1 MRQVNFSIPI
11 QNKASVGITTALY
24 DRRALDCT
32 STLPLFNSLN
42 YLAHLTISSARIRQ
56 ILTED
61 GGVER
66 LVCIL
71 KKGRAKGDIMDMW
84 KWNLAFQCVVN
95 IGVRGSD
102 GKAQDYHGSEKI
114 RTRVVEA
121 DIVPV
126 IATVLDNYQQVIERI
141 RRQQED
147 ETAMK
152 ALPRLG
158 PSRRMF
164 RASRESRGDRRRE
177 APPPIEVPQGRLANH
192 RHNVRQEIESQQ
204 FEDGPFGARPITATS
219 TEDRMSLSLAHQRHR
234 RYASHPGH
242 PLSPASTLLSVHS
255 RQSSISEQPPLGSPT
270 PTQEVWSRVD
280 ASLLPPMTSTSQP
293 DTPMTPHV
301 PGNISQPDRNVSSS
315 PDSASRPSI
324 QRQHSGLLDSDEE
337 PVGGRTEPMVGIQG
351 DEALND
357 AAPTVEDMER
367 ADDFAGAEIVRA
379 RDASNPL
386 SGDGSNID
394 PSATPTRPPFVLHA
408 PTPEISQASVHA
420 GNHPH
425 NSREFPGN
433 ILALVPR
440 DEDVVSSLQLLAYVS
455 KYCELRS
462 YFQQTHLVPRLKIR
476 DELQRLDGE
485 MMDCTPPADCDD
497 EEDDLE
503 YCQVDDYNIF
513 PLVEKFTVRH
523 YSHEMKYWAGV
534 VMRNLCR
541 KDKTRGDIR
550 QCAYYKC
557 GKWEEF
563 ARQFAKCRRCRQ
575 TKYCSKECQKRYVNL
590 AVVSPRNFCR

>member
-71 KKGRAKGDIMDMW
+71 KNGRARGDLMDLW

-102 GKAQDYHGSEKI
+102 GKQLDNHGSETI

-126 IATVLDNYQQVIERI
+126 IATILDNYQQVIERI
-141 RRQQED
+141 RKQQAD
-147 ETAMK
+147 ESAIK
-152 ALPRLG
+152 GLPRLSC
-158 PSRRMF
+158 SRRMF
-164 RASRESRGDRRRE
+164 RASRESRGERRRE
-177 APPPIEVPQGRLANH
+177 APPPIEVPHSRLTNPGNTPRDH
-192 RHNVRQEIESQQ
+192 TEFRGYEESSA
-204 FEDGPFGARPITATS
+204 GIRPITATS
-219 TEDRMSLSLAHQRHR
+219 TGDRMSLSPAYQRHR
-234 RYASHPGH
+234 RFASHPGH
-242 PLSPASTLLSVHS
+242 PLSPTQSTHLSVHS
-255 RQSSISEQPPLGSPT
+255 RRTSAAESHLDSPT
-270 PTQEVWSRVD
+270 STQEVWSRPD
-280 ASLLPPMTSTSQP
+280 ANLLPPMTSTSQP
-293 DTPMTPHV
+293 DTPLTPRV
-301 PGNISQPDRNVSSS
+301 PGSSEHIEPSRPSS
-315 PDSASRPSI
+315 PDSAVRPSI
-324 QRQHSGLLDSDEE
+324 QRQRSGQGDSDDE
-337 PVGGRTEPMVGIQG
+337 PAGGPSEPMVEIQG
-351 DEALND
+351 EEGLAELND
-357 AAPTVEDMER
+357 AAPRVEDMDR
-367 ADDFAGAEIVRA
+367 RDGFPGAEAVQA
-379 RDASNPL
+379 GDAL
-386 SGDGSNID
+386 SGDPSNMD
-394 PSATPTRPPFVLHA
+394 PNATPTRPPFVLHHA
-408 PTPEISQASVHA
+408 TPEIASASGA
-420 GNHPH
+420 GGYAPH
-425 NSREFPGN
+425 GREFPDN

-455 KYCELRS
+455 KYSELRS
-462 YFQQTHLVPRLKIR
+462 YFQQTHLVPKLKIR
-476 DELQRLDGE
+476 DELRRLDGE
-485 MMDCTPPADCDD
+485 MDCSDD
-497 EEDDLE
+497 GGCEVDNDLE
-503 YCQVDDYNIF
+503 YCQPDDYNIF

-557 GKWEEF
+557 GRWEEY

-575 TKYCSKECQKRYVNL
+575 TKYCSKECQKRYVFRPAFSLSL
-590 AVVSPRNFCR
+590 A